1 MKGEILEKLLKLC
14 EEENYFIIRVHI
26 KEDEGWGSC
35 IVQREDGTP
44 MTLLF
49 GDKEGEDNDK

>member
-44 MTLLF
+44 ITLLF
-49 GDKEGEDNDK
+49 GDYELYVW